1 MTGINNFINELHVSR
16 VLSISL
22 TPELIQ
28 ALKDQ
33 AKEERRSV
41 SEVAREAL
49 KRYLDS
55 VAHSDQTGATNR
67 KVNARLKH
75 D

>member
-1 MTGINNFINELHVSR
+1 MSQ
-16 VLSISL
+16 VLSISI

-49 KRYLDS
+49 KRYLEAIAPSDRT
-55 VAHSDQTGATNR
+55 VATDKAYPVRRSRIGNR
-67 KVNARLKH
+67 KLNAGLKH